1 MNNNK
6 LVVYSASA
14 GSGKTFSLVV
24 EYVCMLIDYLQKG
37 RPLGFRSIL
46 AVTFTNASTKEMK
59 DRIIDVLISLSDK
72 KECENSQ
79 YLQPIKDKYKDK
91 YKTDL
96 SSEEISDYSNRALH
110 EIIHNY
116 TFFNIYTIDA
126 FFQLILKN
134 MAKEL
139 GMPSDFSI
147 ILNEEDYNT
156 KAVRNIIAQT
166 INDKELSNWLYH
178 FFIKKQDNNESWNFE
193 KDLNDALKSI
203 NNVEQIKS
211 LENDIYKFN
220 NLLNK
225 ARTLNKEINEIKR
238 QAQQYLKKFQDVLK
252 KHNIISTDFNGV
264 GNKRTSGV
272 YPKITKQILEFKEP
286 DLISKEVDKFNN
298 DKKDYLQKGQTTPK
312 DLADLISEIDDFL
325 QRNTIRYR
333 SLQLFYKSIYSM
345 GVMKILYEEKL
356 DLQKQDGVFFL
367 SNTKDV
373 LSKLNL
379 KDSDTISFIYEKV
392 GAYLERIMIDEFQ
405 DTNVLSWQIFKP
417 LVRECLS
424 AQNGK
429 TFIFGDIKQSIY
441 RWNGGDWRLLND
453 LSNDKNNQVINL
465 TKNYRTFGNIVDFN
479 NNLFSYIYTGR
490 YQNQEVRDDY
500 KDKGSVEIKFINKKQ
515 EDMLQKTIEE
525 VDYYLSL
532 GYKTGDIAILCRNG
546 KKLSELAK
554 KMKELDNTNQGEY
567 KYNPV
572 SDSAFLLGASDAVNL
587 IISALTFLYSEE
599 ETVAKEHLLSYQPS
613 IIEDI
618 NTLRNSNYKL
628 ISLFD
633 IVLTLSEKL
642 QLEDT
647 VFLPAFYD
655 AVKNFATERQGGVK
669 EFLDYWETTL
679 KENKVELSFGEN
691 SLRLTTIHKSKGLE
705 YNIVI
710 LPYFDWALS
719 KTNDFIWV
727 DNNKNKIID
736 IPTLRSRISDLKDT
750 EFDGIYQDEIAMQ
763 VAESYNLLYV
773 ACTRAKKHLSI
784 IATHSQKPKEEKNVG
799 DLLYNYLK
807 QNEESFSSTQ
817 ERYVYKNVEP
827 VFYENNN
834 QIATTLENLP
844 KQETKTI
851 WFSHNAV
858 VFSSPSL
865 SEVYFREASS
875 NETESKRLFGTNMH
889 NIISMLESRD
899 DIEKYSVF
907 FAKRYEDWEDISK
920 ILLAMFD
927 YSKDKFWFEKK
938 YKVLN
943 EKSIILKDKD
953 SKTITKRPD
962 RIMIGQNMVDIVDY
976 KFTQKDKILHEKYI
990 DQIKEYKQLLE
1001 QMGYT
1006 NVNAFLWYIDTE
1018 NNKLKSQKIISI
1030 SLGNTKKE

>member
-1 MNNNK
+1 MNKKNK

-14 GSGKTFSLVV
+14 GSGKTFNLAV

-37 RPLGFRSIL
+37 RSLGFRSIL

-59 DRIIDVLISLSDK
+59 DRIIEVLISLSDK

-79 YLQPIKDKYKDK
+79 YLQPIRE
-91 YKTDL
+91 KTNL
-96 SSEEISDYSNRALH
+96 SSEDISNYSNRALH

-116 TFFNIYTIDA
+116 TFFNIFTIDA

-147 ILNEEDYNT
+147 ILKEDEYNT

-193 KDLNDALKSI
+193 KDLIEALKSVDNI
-203 NNVEQIKS
+203 KQIKS
-211 LENDIYKFN
+211 LEKNIYKFD
-220 NLLNK
+220 NLLNR
-225 ARTLNKEINEIKR
+225 AETLNNEINKIKLE
-238 QAQQYLKKFQDVLK
+238 AQQYLNDFQDVLK
-252 KHNIISTDFNGV
+252 KHKIESTDFRGV
-264 GNKRTSGV
+264 GDKRASGV
-272 YPKITKQILEFKEP
+272 YPNITKKITEFNDP
-286 DLISKEVDKFNN
+286 YLISKEVDKFNN
-298 DKKDYLQKGQTTPK
+298 DGKDYLKKGKTTPK
-312 DLADLISEIDDFL
+312 DLAELISKIDDFL
-325 QRNTIRYR
+325 QTNTKKYR

-345 GVMKILYEEKL
+345 GVIKILYEEKL

-373 LSKLNL
+373 LSQLNL
-379 KDSDTISFIYEKV
+379 MDENSSDTISFIYEKV

-424 AQNGK
+424 TQNGK
-429 TFIFGDIKQSIY
+429 TFIFGDTKQSIY

-453 LSNDKNNQVINL
+453 LSNDENNQVINL
-465 TKNYRTFGNIVDFN
+465 TKNFRTFGNIVDFN
-479 NNLFSYIYTGR
+479 NNLFSYIYTNR

-500 KDKGSVEIKFINKKQ
+500 ENKGSVEIKFIDKQ
-515 EDMLQKTIEE
+515 DDMLQKTIEE

-532 GYKTGDIAILCRNG
+532 GYKTGDIAILCRSG
-546 KKLSELAK
+546 ETLSELAQ
-554 KMKELDNTNQGEY
+554 KMKELDNTNKGKY

-572 SDSAFLLGASDAVNL
+572 SDSAFLLGASDAVSL

-599 ETVAKEHLLSYQPS
+599 ETIAKEHLLSYKPS

-618 NTLRNSNYKL
+618 NSIRSKNYKL

-633 IVLTLSEKL
+633 IVITLSEKL

-655 AVKNFATERQGGVK
+655 AVKNFVTERQGGVK
-669 EFLDYWETTL
+669 EFLDYWKTTL
-679 KENKVELSFGEN
+679 KDNRIELSFGEN

-719 KTNDFIWV
+719 KTTNFIWV
-727 DNNKNKIID
+727 DNKENKIID
-736 IPTLRSRISDLKDT
+736 IPMVRSRISDLKGT
-750 EFDGIYQDEIAMQ
+750 EFDEIYQDEISMQ

-784 IATHSQKPKEEKNVG
+784 IATHTQNPKKGDEKNIG
-799 DLLYNYLK
+799 DLLYNYLQ
-807 QNEESFSSTQ
+807 QNVNSFSTTQ
-817 ERYVYKNVEP
+817 EEYTYKNIKP
-827 VFYENNN
+827 VFYGNK
-834 QIATTLENLP
+834 Q
-844 KQETKTI
+844 QETSTIETTANQEIKTT

-865 SEVYFREASS
+865 SEIYFREASF

-899 DIEKYSVF
+899 DVEKYSVF
-907 FAKRYEDWEDISK
+907 FAKRYENWEYIKK
-920 ILLAMFD
+920 ILFAMFD
-927 YSKDKFWFEKK
+927 YSKDRFWFENK

-943 EKSIILKDKD
+943 EKNIILKNKD
-953 SKTITKRPD
+953 SKTTTKRPD
-962 RIMIGQNMVDIVDY
+962 RIMIGQDRVDIVDY
-976 KFTQKDKILHEKYI
+976 KFTKQDEILHQKYI
-990 DQIKEYKQLLE
+990 VQITEYKRLLE
-1001 QMGYT
+1001 QMGYK

-1018 NNKLKSQKIISI
+1018 NNELKSQEIISI
-1030 SLGNTKKE
+1030 S

>member
-1 MNNNK
+1 MNK

-14 GSGKTFSLVV
+14 GSGKTFNLAV

-37 RPLGFRSIL
+37 KTLGFKSIL

-59 DRIIDVLISLSDK
+59 DRIIEVLISLSNE

-79 YLQPIKDKYKDK
+79 YLESIKQ
-91 YKTDL
+91 KTSL
-96 SSEEISDYSNRALH
+96 SNREISNYSNKALH

-211 LENDIYKFN
+211 LENDIYKFD

-225 ARTLNKEINEIKR
+225 AETLKKEINNIKL
-238 QAQQYLKKFQDVLK
+238 QAQQYLKKFQTLLQTLGIK
-252 KHNIISTDFNGV
+252 NTDFNGV
-264 GNKRTSGV
+264 GPTSASGV

-286 DLISKEVDKFNN
+286 YLISKNVEDFYGG
-298 DKKDYLQKGQTTPK
+298 KDYLKKGKTTPK
-312 DLADLISEIDDFL
+312 ELADLIADIDDFL
-325 QRNTIRYR
+325 QINTIKYR
-333 SLQLFYKSIYSM
+333 SLQVFYKSIYSM

-356 DLQKQDGVFFL
+356 SLQKQDGVFFL

-373 LSKLNL
+373 LSQLNL
-379 KDSDTISFIYEKV
+379 MDANASDTISFIYEKV

-424 AQNGK
+424 SPNGR

-453 LSNDKNNQVINL
+453 LTNDKEYNSVINL
-465 TKNYRTFGNIVDFN
+465 TKNYRTYGNIVDFN
-479 NNLFSYIYTGR
+479 NNLFSYIYAER

-500 KDKGSVEIKFINKKQ
+500 KDKGSAVIKFIDKKSD
-515 EDMLQKTIEE
+515 DMLQKTIDE

-532 GYKTGDIAILCRNG
+532 GYKTGDIAILCR
-546 KKLSELAK
+546 KSEVLSELAQR
-554 KMKELDNTNQGEY
+554 MKELDSTNQGKY

-572 SDSAFLLGASDAVNL
+572 SDSAFLLSSSDAVNL
-587 IISALTFLYSEE
+587 IISALTFLYSKEE
-599 ETVAKEHLLSYQPS
+599 SVAKEHLLSYQPS

-633 IVLTLSEKL
+633 IVLTLSKKL

-647 VFLPAFYD
+647 IFLPAFYD

-669 EFLDYWETTL
+669 EFLDYWKTTL
-679 KENKVELSFGEN
+679 KDNKVELSFGDN

-710 LPYFDWALS
+710 LPYFNWSLS
-719 KTNDFIWV
+719 KTSDFIWV
-727 DNNKNKIID
+727 NNNENKIID
-736 IPTLRSRISDLKDT
+736 IPVVRSRLSDLVNT
-750 EFDGIYQDEIAMQ
+750 EFDETYQEEISMQ

-784 IATHSQKPKEEKNVG
+784 IATHSQNPKKGEEKNVG

-807 QNEESFSSTQ
+807 QKAESFSSTQ
-817 ERYVYKNVEP
+817 EEYVYKNVEP
-827 VFYENNN
+827 VFYDNNN
-834 QIATTLENLP
+834 QIASTLENSS
-844 KQETKTI
+844 KQETEAI

-858 VFSSPSL
+858 VFSSPSS
-865 SEVYFREASS
+865 SETYFREASF

-920 ILLAMFD
+920 ILFAMFD
-927 YSKDKFWFEKK
+927 YSKDRFWFEKK
-938 YKVLN
+938 YKILN
-943 EKSIILKDKD
+943 EKSIILKDNN

-962 RIMIGQNMVDIVDY
+962 RIMIGQDRVDIVDY
-976 KFTQKDKILHEKYI
+976 KFSKKDETLHQKYI
-990 DQIKEYKQLLE
+990 AQVTEYKQLLE
-1001 QMGYT
+1001 QMGYK

-1018 NNKLKSQKIISI
+1018 NKELKSQEIISI
-1030 SLGNTKKE
+1030 S

>member
-1 MNNNK
+1 MNK

-14 GSGKTFSLVV
+14 GSGKTFNLAV

-37 RPLGFRSIL
+37 KTLGFKSML

-59 DRIIDVLISLSDK
+59 DRIIEVLISLSNE
-72 KECENSQ
+72 KENENSQ
-79 YLQPIKDKYKDK
+79 YLESIKQ
-91 YKTDL
+91 KTSL
-96 SSEEISDYSNRALH
+96 SNQEISNYSNKALH

-147 ILNEEDYNT
+147 ILDEEDYNT
-156 KAVRNIIAQT
+156 KAVRNIITKT

-203 NNVEQIKS
+203 NKIEQIKS
-211 LENDIYKFN
+211 LENEIYSFD
-220 NLLNK
+220 NLLK
-225 ARTLNKEINEIKR
+225 RAKTLKKEINNIKIQVLQYQTKFYEVLKKYDIKIADFKAGNKSIYPKIAEKIAELKDPYLLSKR
-238 QAQQYLKKFQDVLK
+238 VENFYSEDDDYLKKGK
-252 KHNIISTDFNGV
+252 
-264 GNKRTSGV
+264 
-272 YPKITKQILEFKEP
+272 
-286 DLISKEVDKFNN
+286 
-298 DKKDYLQKGQTTPK
+298 TTPK
-312 DLADLISEIDDFL
+312 DLADLIAEIDNFL
-325 QRNTIRYR
+325 QENVIKYR
-333 SLQLFYKSIYSM
+333 SLRIFYNSIYTM
-345 GVMKILYEEKL
+345 GVVKILYEEKL
-356 DLQKQDGVFFL
+356 SLQKQDGVFFL
-367 SNTKDV
+367 SHTKDV
-373 LSKLNL
+373 LSQLNL
-379 KDSDTISFIYEKV
+379 MDANASDTISFIYEKV

-405 DTNVLSWQIFKP
+405 DTSVSSWQIFEP

-424 AQNGK
+424 SPNGR

-441 RWNGGDWRLLND
+441 RWNGGDWRLLNS
-453 LSNDKNNQVINL
+453 LTEEENNITINL
-465 TKNYRTFGNIVDFN
+465 TKNYRTYGNIVDFN
-479 NNLFSYIYTGR
+479 NNLFSYIYAER

-500 KDKGSVEIKFINKKQ
+500 KDKGSVVIKFIDK
-515 EDMLQKTIEE
+515 EDMLQKTIDE

-532 GYKTGDIAILCRNG
+532 GYKTGDIAILCR
-546 KKLSELAK
+546 KSEVLSELAQR
-554 KMKELDNTNQGEY
+554 MKELDSTNQSKY

-572 SDSAFLLGASDAVNL
+572 SDGAFLLSSSDAVNL
-587 IISALTFLYSEE
+587 IISALKFLSSKEE
-599 ETVAKEHLLSYQPS
+599 IIAKEHLLSYQPS

-618 NTLRNSNYKL
+618 NTIRNSNYKL

-633 IVLTLSEKL
+633 IVLTLSKKL

-647 VFLPAFYD
+647 IFLPAFYD

-669 EFLDYWETTL
+669 EFLDYWKTTL
-679 KENKVELSFGEN
+679 KDNKVELSFGDN

-710 LPYFDWALS
+710 LPYFNWTLS
-719 KTNDFIWV
+719 KTSDFIWV
-727 DNNKNKIID
+727 NNTENKIID
-736 IPTLRSRISDLKDT
+736 IPVVRSRISDLKNTD
-750 EFDGIYQDEIAMQ
+750 FDEVYQEEISMQ

-784 IATHSQKPKEEKNVG
+784 IATHSQKHKKGEEKNVG
-799 DLLYNYLK
+799 DLLYNYIE
-807 QNEESFSSTQ
+807 QNAESFSSTQ
-817 ERYVYKNVEP
+817 EEYIYKNIDP
-827 VFYENNN
+827 VFYDNNN
-834 QIATTLENLP
+834 QIASSLENTS
-844 KQETKTI
+844 KQETEAI

-865 SEVYFREASS
+865 SETYFRDASFD
-875 NETESKRLFGTNMH
+875 ETESKRLFGTNMH

-920 ILLAMFD
+920 ILFAMFD
-927 YSKDKFWFEKK
+927 YSKDRFWFEGK
-938 YKVLN
+938 YKILN
-943 EKSIILKDKD
+943 EKSIILQNQD

-962 RIMIGQNMVDIVDY
+962 RIMIGQDRVDIVDY
-976 KFTQKDKILHEKYI
+976 KFTKKDEILHQKYI
-990 DQIKEYKQLLE
+990 IQVTEYKQLLE
-1001 QMGYT
+1001 QMDYK
-1006 NVNAFLWYIDTE
+1006 NVSAYLWYIDTE
-1018 NNKLKSQKIISI
+1018 NRVLKSQEIISI
-1030 SLGNTKKE
+1030 N

>member
-1 MNNNK
+1 MNK

-14 GSGKTFSLVV
+14 GSGKTFNLAV

-37 RPLGFRSIL
+37 RTLGFKSIL

-59 DRIIDVLISLSDK
+59 DRIIDVLISLSNE

-79 YLQPIKDKYKDK
+79 YLESIKQ
-91 YKTDL
+91 KTSL
-96 SSEEISDYSNRALH
+96 SNREISNYSNKALH

-156 KAVRNIIAQT
+156 QAVRNIIAQT

-211 LENDIYKFN
+211 LENDIYKFD

-225 ARTLNKEINEIKR
+225 AETLKKEINNIKL
-238 QAQQYLKKFQDVLK
+238 QAQQYLKKFQTLLQTLGIK
-252 KHNIISTDFNGV
+252 NTDFNGV
-264 GNKRTSGV
+264 GPKSASGV

-286 DLISKEVDKFNN
+286 YLISKNVEDFYGG
-298 DKKDYLQKGQTTPK
+298 KDYLKKGKTTPK
-312 DLADLISEIDDFL
+312 ELADLIADIDDFL
-325 QRNTIRYR
+325 QINTIKYR
-333 SLQLFYKSIYSM
+333 SLQVFYKSIYSM

-356 DLQKQDGVFFL
+356 SLQKQDGVFFL

-373 LSKLNL
+373 LSQLNL
-379 KDSDTISFIYEKV
+379 MDANASDTISFIYEKV

-417 LVRECLS
+417 LVGECLS
-424 AQNGK
+424 SPNGR

-453 LSNDKNNQVINL
+453 LTNDKEYNSVINL
-465 TKNYRTFGNIVDFN
+465 TKNYRTYGNIVDFN
-479 NNLFSYIYTGR
+479 NNLFSYIYDER

-500 KDKGSVEIKFINKKQ
+500 KDKGSAVIKFIDKKSD
-515 EDMLQKTIEE
+515 DMLQKTIDE

-532 GYKTGDIAILCRNG
+532 GYKTGDIAILCR
-546 KKLSELAK
+546 KSEVLSELAQR
-554 KMKELDNTNQGEY
+554 MKELDSTNQGKY

-572 SDSAFLLGASDAVNL
+572 SDSAFLLSSSDAVNL
-587 IISALTFLYSEE
+587 IISALTFLYSKEE
-599 ETVAKEHLLSYQPS
+599 SVAKEHLLSYQPF

-633 IVLTLSEKL
+633 IVLTLSKKL

-647 VFLPAFYD
+647 IFLPAFYD

-669 EFLDYWETTL
+669 EFLDYWKTTL
-679 KENKVELSFGEN
+679 KDNKVELSFGDN

-710 LPYFDWALS
+710 LPYFNWSLS
-719 KTNDFIWV
+719 KTSDFIWV
-727 DNNKNKIID
+727 NNNENKIID
-736 IPTLRSRISDLKDT
+736 IPVVRSRLSDLVNT
-750 EFDGIYQDEIAMQ
+750 EFDETYQEEISMQ

-784 IATHSQKPKEEKNVG
+784 IATHSQNPKKGEEKNVG

-807 QNEESFSSTQ
+807 QKAESFSSTQ
-817 ERYVYKNVEP
+817 EEYVYKNVEP
-827 VFYENNN
+827 VFYDNNN
-834 QIATTLENLP
+834 QIAATLENLP
-844 KQETKTI
+844 KQETEAI

-858 VFSSPSL
+858 VFSSPSS
-865 SEVYFREASS
+865 SETYFREASF
-875 NETESKRLFGTNMH
+875 NETECKRLFGTNMH

-920 ILLAMFD
+920 ILFAMFD
-927 YSKDKFWFEKK
+927 YSKDRFWFEKK
-938 YKVLN
+938 YKILN
-943 EKSIILKDKD
+943 EKSIILKDNN

-962 RIMIGQNMVDIVDY
+962 RIMIGQDRVDIVDY
-976 KFTQKDKILHEKYI
+976 KFSKKDETLHQKYI
-990 DQIKEYKQLLE
+990 AQVTEYKQLLE
-1001 QMGYT
+1001 QMGYK

-1018 NNKLKSQKIISI
+1018 NKELKSQEIISI
-1030 SLGNTKKE
+1030 S